1 MADLILAKLFKKQG
15 FHSDRSHCKT
25 VSNYVCLSD
34 VATVTKGGGAYQQ
47 VNLRS
52 CATSTVSFS
61 RSFLSRLALKW
72 TIFSVFIFVSTLE
85 VETSNPEG
93 AHLT

>member
-25 VSNYVCLSD
+25 VSRSVCLSD
-34 VATVTKGGGAYQQ
+34 VATVTKGGRG
-47 VNLRS
+47 L
-52 CATSTVSFS
+52 STGQLKIMHYEHSAVSALIS
-61 RSFLSRLALKW
+61 LAPG
-72 TIFSVFIFVSTLE
+72 TQMIFIFVSTLE